1 MRFVV
6 LLKSVLPLETY
17 IYEEFYTRHSN
28 NQFEMDE
35 GSFGTYET
43 HFTVMN
49 YSEGVKLTNIR
60 YFDFEKEFNQE
71 NEGKITF
78 AEVRQR
84 IHQAIKTIFV
94 AFQVKHGK
102 DLEALP
108 NEAYRRSR
116 AMYGVDVMITD
127 DFQPKILEV
136 TFSPDCGRACK
147 FNPNFFN
154 EVFGCLFMNDV
165 KNMIRI

>member
-1 MRFVV
+1 
-6 LLKSVLPLETY
+6 
-17 IYEEFYTRHSN
+17 
-28 NQFEMDE
+28 
-35 GSFGTYET
+35 
-43 HFTVMN
+43 
-49 YSEGVKLTNIR
+49 
-60 YFDFEKEFNQE
+60 
-71 NEGKITF
+71 
-78 AEVRQR
+78 
-84 IHQAIKTIFV
+84 
-94 AFQVKHGK
+94 VKHGK

-136 TFSPDCGRACK
+136 TFSPDSGRACK